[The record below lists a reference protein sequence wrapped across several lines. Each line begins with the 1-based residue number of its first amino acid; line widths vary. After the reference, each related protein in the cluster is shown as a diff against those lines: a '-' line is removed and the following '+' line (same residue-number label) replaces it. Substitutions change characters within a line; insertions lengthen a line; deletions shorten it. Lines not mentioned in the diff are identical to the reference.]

1 VELKR
6 VWVAGR
12 GCRECDGDGLI
23 GLRAAKKA
31 KLLEL
36 KSTREEYIYIA
47 NILRKKRIGDLRS
60 SRVEQIVIKT
70 CQKPEKGAVTMQER
84 DQELIRSIGGHSR
97 HLR

>member
-1 VELKR
+1 VIDALLEWSIDVELKR

-36 KSTREEYIYIA
+36 KSTREEYIYIYCEYTA
-47 NILRKKRIGDLRS
+47 K
-60 SRVEQIVIKT
+60 
-70 CQKPEKGAVTMQER
+70 EKNR
-84 DQELIRSIGGHSR
+84 
-97 HLR
+97 